1 MSTNTLMFTIALNGY
16 HWQYR
21 KNIQSQRDYAA
32 RHGYRYVVVDRP
44 LLTSLGLECA
54 WLKIALMLEALQAN
68 YDWVLFVDAD
78 AKIQPG
84 APRVETLA
92 TADKSVFIARGYSG
106 RINSGVLI
114 AQQSHSATSFFR
126 DVLENM
132 EKPLPECD
140 SVGWGENGHIIHYAH
155 HKAFIKVISSRWNNN
170 SDPHMQDYIRHF
182 SAGPLRALFQPAW
195 YDRFLFFA
203 SRFLLAVG
211 KHSGLIRNVKKLS
224 LAQRLAGLVDQAK
237 SHHQE
242 FSCPSFPTLET
253 GV

>member
-21 KNIQSQRDYAA
+21 KNIQSQRAYAA

-44 LLTSLGLECA
+44 LLTSLGIECA
-54 WLKIALMLEALQAN
+54 WLKVALIVEALKAN
-68 YDWVLFVDAD
+68 FDWVVFVDAD
-78 AKIQPG
+78 AKMQSRAPG
-84 APRVETLA
+84 VETLA
-92 TADKSVFIARGYSG
+92 TPDKSVFIAKGYSG

-114 AQQSHSATSFFR
+114 AQQSQSATSYFAQ
-126 DVLENM
+126 VLENM

-155 HKAFIKVISSRWNNN
+155 QKPFIQVVSSRWNNN

-182 SAGPLRALFQPAW
+182 SAGPLRALFQPALL
-195 YDRFLFFA
+195 DRFLFLA

-211 KHSGLIRNVKKLS
+211 KRSGLISSVNKLS
-224 LAQRLAGLVDQAK
+224 LPQRLALLVDKAK
-237 SHHQE
+237 SQHQE
-242 FSCPSFPTLET
+242 FSCSPFLILKT